1 MASSAW
7 PSSPALIR
15 DRESGSRLFTTP
27 LMAARDRVPGPA
39 QIHLTGFVHGDRL
52 ASRSLR
58 VESVAE
64 CFLLQD
70 ESNPGW

>member
-1 MASSAW
+1 M
-7 PSSPALIR
+7 P
-15 DRESGSRLFTTP
+15 
-27 LMAARDRVPGPA
+27 ARDHVPGQA
-39 QIHLTGFVHGDRL
+39 QIHWTGFELGDRL